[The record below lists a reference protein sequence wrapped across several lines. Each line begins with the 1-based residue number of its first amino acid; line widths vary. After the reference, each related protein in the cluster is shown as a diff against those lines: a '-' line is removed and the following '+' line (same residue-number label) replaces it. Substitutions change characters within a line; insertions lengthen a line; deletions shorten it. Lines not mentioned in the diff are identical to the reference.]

1 MAYKTTTLKTKTND
15 NVYPK
20 VIGESINDAFVD
32 SSTITHH
39 LYEQTHKVGFQ
50 IANATNIK
58 IQNSLQKPA
67 GLTKTELVGVGA
79 NGQENIE
86 IGDNLTLANGKLSA
100 TGGGSGGGDFEELTF
115 SDDWSS
121 VTGTIT
127 GTKPVIINH
136 EEGKALFNQL
146 MVPNFASSFYGIDI
160 LDNIITISMII
171 VYGEESFKQDFEI
184 MNQLYSHFITMTD
197 SSNNV
202 VLYLTIQNISD
213 DKFTSSTLAPYLA
226 YRKVMVNGNLHG
238 SVPTYIYGDGNN
250 IKVYYM
256 NPGDNNIN
264 PEPDVY
270 SDLSSFTIDDIV
282 KPVR

>member
-1 MAYKTTTLKTKTND
+1 MADKTTTLKTKTND
-15 NVYPK
+15 NVYPN
-20 VIGESINDAFVD
+20 VIGDNRKDAFVD
-32 SSTITHH
+32 SSTIKHH
-39 LYEQTHKVGFQ
+39 FYDQTHKVGFQ
-50 IANATNIK
+50 ISNDANIK

-67 GLTKTELVGVGA
+67 GLTKTKLVGVGT

-100 TGGGSGGGDFEELTF
+100 SGGGSGGDFEELTF
-115 SDDWSS
+115 SNDWSS
-121 VTGTIT
+121 YTGTIT

-136 EEGKALFNQL
+136 GEGKTLLSQIL
-146 MVPNFASSFYGIDI
+146 LPNFGGLFYYINITD
-160 LDNIITISMII
+160 DNITLSEIM
-171 VYGEESFKQDFEI
+171 VYGEETFKTDFKI

-202 VLYLTIQNISD
+202 ALYLTIQNISD
-213 DKFTSSTLAPYLA
+213 DKFTSSTLASYLA
-226 YRKVMVNGNLHG
+226 YRKVLVNGNLHG

-256 NPGDNNIN
+256 TPGDNNIN
-264 PEPDVY
+264 LEPDVY
-270 SDLSSFTIDDIV
+270 SDLSSFTIDDLV